1 MTNELNKLR
10 KEIESIDRKI
20 TLLFVDRMDVVTKI
34 SEIKK
39 EMNLEI
45 SDPEREKYL
54 IDTNSSYITDEVIRN
69 YFKRLYNEILKISK
83 EYQKDGK

>member
-54 IDTNSSYITDEVIRN
+54 IDTNSSYIADEVIRN